1 MKNKII
7 LGTLSL
13 LLCITM
19 AGCSSSTSTM
29 TKTNLSSQLD
39 KTNNSIAT
47 VRSVNASDV
56 EIDNEKLDSIDNEQ
70 RCEQFKNNIMRAQ
83 ATLET
88 ENFYKNEIQRKT
100 AIIKKH
106 LQKEDLK
113 LKKGEL
119 NALKDLTANLSN
131 YNDNVARS
139 SNEFNATYRNYN
151 TMKKSASRNIERVN
165 AKLNKITCN
174 SNTRCSYYINILNT
188 LQDMEDILGI
198 EDYDYYNMKNE
209 LENDLNSSLENDE
222 RTEME
227 TDKTNE
233 NTQSDKKKWKLKK
246 NIDTYRAEDSLEEQP
261 VDTTIRNTDT
271 YGPFRRNID
280 TYRPYG
286 YGRYGL
292 ANGNYFY
299 GNGYYGMNGFNQGIN
314 PYNLYNANN
323 YNRLLEPVNIEM
335 DEDEEKLI
343 NEERLKEGVENS
355 LRYDKKDKLNNTIN
369 PNEIDMPQT
378 PKNNHED
385 EKCEGCQNKEIEKDK
400 KEVINLM
407 NDINKKMDDTKEN
420 IENGKKEIENTID
433 DSNSADGKNETTNET
448 KIKSVSVLKVEE
460 IEDNEERVKA
470 Q

>member
-13 LLCITM
+13 LLCVTM

-47 VRSVNASDV
+47 IRSVNASDV

-151 TMKKSASRNIERVN
+151 TMKKSASRNIDRVN

-188 LQDMEDILGI
+188 LQDMEEILGI

-209 LENDLNSSLENDE
+209 LENDLNSSLENNE
-222 RTEME
+222 KTEVE

-271 YGPFRRNID
+271 YAPFKRNID

-299 GNGYYGMNGFNQGIN
+299 GNGYYGMNRFNQGIN

-323 YNRLLEPVNIEM
+323 YNRLLAVSYTHLTLP
-335 DEDEEKLI
+335 
-343 NEERLKEGVENS
+343 
-355 LRYDKKDKLNNTIN
+355 
-369 PNEIDMPQT
+369 
-378 PKNNHED
+378 
-385 EKCEGCQNKEIEKDK
+385 
-400 KEVINLM
+400 
-407 NDINKKMDDTKEN
+407 
-420 IENGKKEIENTID
+420 
-433 DSNSADGKNETTNET
+433 TT
-448 KIKSVSVLKVEE
+448 
-460 IEDNEERVKA
+460 
-470 Q
+470 

>member
-13 LLCITM
+13 LLCVTM

-70 RCEQFKNNIMRAQ
+70 RCEQFKNNVMRAQ
-83 ATLET
+83 ATLEA

-151 TMKKSASRNIERVN
+151 TMKKSASRNIDRVN

-174 SNTRCSYYINILNT
+174 SNTRCSYYINILNI

-209 LENDLNSSLENDE
+209 LENDLNSSLENNE
-222 RTEME
+222 KTEVE

-233 NTQSDKKKWKLKK
+233 NTQSDKKKRKLKK

-261 VDTTIRNTDT
+261 IDTTIRNTDT
-271 YGPFRRNID
+271 YAPFKRNID

-314 PYNLYNANN
+314 PYNLYNSNN
-323 YNRLLEPVNIEM
+323 YNRLLEPVNTEM

-343 NEERLKEGVENS
+343 NEERIKEGVENS
-355 LRYDKKDKLNNTIN
+355 LRYDKKDKLNNTIT
-369 PNEIDMPQT
+369 PNEIDMPQ
-378 PKNNHED
+378 NNHEA
-385 EKCEGCQNKEIEKDK
+385 EKCEDCQNKEIEKDK
-400 KEVINLM
+400 KEVINTM
-407 NDINKKMDDTKEN
+407 DDINKKMDDTKEN
-420 IENGKKEIENTID
+420 IENAKNEIENTID
-433 DSNSADGKNETTNET
+433 DSNLADGKNETSNET

>member
-1 MKNKII
+1 
-7 LGTLSL
+7 
-13 LLCITM
+13 
-19 AGCSSSTSTM
+19 
-29 TKTNLSSQLD
+29 
-39 KTNNSIAT
+39 
-47 VRSVNASDV
+47 
-56 EIDNEKLDSIDNEQ
+56 
-70 RCEQFKNNIMRAQ
+70 
-83 ATLET
+83 
-88 ENFYKNEIQRKT
+88 
-100 AIIKKH
+100 
-106 LQKEDLK
+106 
-113 LKKGEL
+113 
-119 NALKDLTANLSN
+119 
-131 YNDNVARS
+131 
-139 SNEFNATYRNYN
+139 
-151 TMKKSASRNIERVN
+151 
-165 AKLNKITCN
+165 
-174 SNTRCSYYINILNT
+174 
-188 LQDMEDILGI
+188 MEDILGI

-209 LENDLNSSLENDE
+209 LENDLNSSLENNE
-222 RTEME
+222 KTEVE

-233 NTQSDKKKWKLKK
+233 NTENDKKKWKLKK
-246 NIDTYRAEDSLEEQP
+246 NIDTYRAEDNLEEQP

-271 YGPFRRNID
+271 YAPFKRNID

-323 YNRLLEPVNIEM
+323 YNRLLEPVNTEM

-378 PKNNHED
+378 SKNNHED
-385 EKCEGCQNKEIEKDK
+385 EKCEDCQNKEIEKDK
-400 KEVINLM
+400 KEVINTM
-407 NDINKKMDDTKEN
+407 DDINKKMDDTKEE
-420 IENGKKEIENTID
+420 IENAKNEIENTID